1 MPSCRPALNVVG
13 KAAVQIAVDVV
24 DEKEALR
31 IAGIIGSACQSGEL
45 PMDRVILEAGTP
57 LIKACGVGIIS
68 KMRLAAPQVKL
79 LADMK
84 TADVGRLEAS
94 LAYTSGAD
102 ATTVLALAPRSTI
115 RAVMET
121 AVEMGREVSVDFLGV
136 SLERAEPL
144 LGEVVSTASEAGLP
158 AERLI
163 VSFHRGVDEGAAST
177 EYFEKLASIVS
188 KLREREPRVRVAIAG
203 GLTPDSKRAVE
214 AFFKPDIYVVGR
226 YITAAPSVSRILEFL
241 T

>member
-1 MPSCRPALNVVG
+1 MPGCLLVFGVSG
-13 KAAVQIAVDVV
+13 KTAVQVAVDVT

-31 IAGIIGSACQSGEL
+31 IAGVVGSACLSGEL
-45 PMDRVILEAGTP
+45 PADRVILEVGTP
-57 LIKACGVGIIS
+57 LIKACGVGVIS
-68 KMRLAAPQVKL
+68 RMRVAAPQVKL

-94 LAYTSGAD
+94 LAYLSGAD
-102 ATTVLALAPRSTI
+102 ITTVLALAPRSTVK
-115 RAVMET
+115 AVMET

-144 LGEVVSTASEAGLP
+144 LSEVISTASEVGLP
-158 AERLI
+158 AQHLI
-163 VSFHRGVDEGAAST
+163 ISFHRGIDEGAATS
-177 EYFEKLASIVS
+177 EYFERLAAVVS
-188 KLREREPRVRVAIAG
+188 RLREREPRIRIAIAG
-203 GLTPDSKRAVE
+203 GITPDAKRALE
-214 AFFKPDIYVVGR
+214 TFFKPDIYVVGR